1 MKKKIIVVAFLI
13 CFTASLGA
21 EKAAVGT
28 DPAALVPDT
37 AVLFAQSAELE
48 KAIPAALFLV
58 ENFTSEK
65 ALKSFSDWRATFKKK
80 TGVDPADAASL
91 SRAGVDISRPAGMAY
106 LESEEQ
112 PQKIMILVPIKNE
125 KTFPLKFAE
134 VLKKY
139 NAGKPALDLNPSISR
154 YKNRAVYQVMKD
166 IFFSAMDGYLV
177 VASSGQTITDMI
189 DKKAAEPAGPSLSGD
204 PLYVDYLSKGQK
216 WGELNVFVKKEFLA
230 TAFAQPSSAEVWKKK
245 KSKGPAEG
253 EGENEKD
260 DSGEEKEKSDKEPHT
275 GPPQPPEFEF
285 VEYMA
290 LGVKKERSGVSLL
303 AGVSLKK
310 ETDEAE
316 VFTRLFKPGLPE
328 RVIPVDEPLAY
339 HYLSFDLKA
348 FNDLCAGKKGKE
360 LKLCAD
366 VDKMKSSV
374 AKEFDIDLDEDFIP
388 YFGGYINAGVRKSKI
403 AGTVDNFTFFVP
415 MMPEQKAFSFWKKL
429 RSAVKTKQASA
440 EDGFGEEKID
450 AVPSFWYKD
459 KKGVKISFIAV
470 GEGLYIGNNI
480 EFLRSAMSDRRN
492 FFDYTDIEFMKNP
505 DPSVFLLSYLKIDSE
520 SYLKA
525 LLMLLAYN
533 VNPQLYALINRIDHL
548 SLIGRRADNHFS
560 INFSVVLTPKTAAGK
575 QP

>member
-1 MKKKIIVVAFLI
+1 MKKKIVVVAFLI
-13 CFTASLGA
+13 CITASLGA
-21 EKAAVGT
+21 EKAAVST

-37 AVLFAQSAELE
+37 AVLFAQSVELE
-48 KAIPAALFLV
+48 KAIPAALFLI

-65 ALKSFSDWRATFKKK
+65 ALKSFADWRATFKKK

-91 SRAGVDISRPAGMAY
+91 SRAGVDVSRPAGMAY
-106 LESEEQ
+106 LKSEDRS
-112 PQKIMILVPIKNE
+112 QKIMILVPVKNE

-139 NAGKPALDLNPSISR
+139 NQGKPDLDLNPSMTR
-154 YKNRAVYQVMKD
+154 YKNRVVYQIMKD

-177 VASSGQTITDMI
+177 VASSGKIITDMI
-189 DKKAAEPAGPSLSGD
+189 DGRAAEAAGPSLSGD
-204 PLYVDYLSKGQK
+204 PLYADYLAKGQK

-230 TAFAQPSSAEVWKKK
+230 MALAQPPSAETLKKK

-260 DSGEEKEKSDKEPHT
+260 NSGEEEGKSDRAPRT
-275 GPPQPPEFEF
+275 GPPQPLEFEF

-290 LGVKKERSGVSLL
+290 LGVKRERSGVSLL

-339 HYLSFDLKA
+339 HYLSLDLKA
-348 FNDLCAGKKGKE
+348 LNDLCAGKEGKG
-360 LKLCAD
+360 LKPCAD
-366 VDKMKSSV
+366 IDKMKSSV
-374 AKEFDIDLDEDFIP
+374 AKEFGIDLDDDFIP

-403 AGTVDNFTFFVP
+403 AGTVDNFTVFLP
-415 MMPEQKAFSFWKKL
+415 MMPEQKAVSFWKKL

-450 AVPSFWYKD
+450 AIPSFWYKD
-459 KKGVKISFIAV
+459 KRGVKISFIAH
-470 GEGLYIGNNI
+470 GEGLYVGNNI

-492 FFDYTDIEFMKNP
+492 FFDFTDIEFMRNP

-533 VNPQLYALINRIDHL
+533 VNPQLYALINRIDRF
-548 SLIGRRADNHFS
+548 SLIGRRADNYFS
-560 INFSVVLTPKTAAGK
+560 VNFSVFLMPKTAAGK